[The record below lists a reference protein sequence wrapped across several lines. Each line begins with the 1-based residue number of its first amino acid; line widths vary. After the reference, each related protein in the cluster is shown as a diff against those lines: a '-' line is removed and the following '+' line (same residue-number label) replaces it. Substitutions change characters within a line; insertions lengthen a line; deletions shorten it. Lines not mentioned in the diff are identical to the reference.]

1 MARAGLDELIA
12 ELHGAG
18 LHVKRDHP
26 LSNLTTYAV
35 GGSAAAAVTVSALHD
50 VQTLATIT
58 ARHSHV
64 PVYVVGR
71 GSNTLIADSG
81 VDGLVVFVTAPA
93 NEAVIE
99 LDGDDIVV
107 AGSVTMPVL
116 ARRSV
121 KGGRAGLEWCVGIP
135 GSVGGAVRMNAGGH
149 GAEMVDS
156 LQSALVV
163 SLVSGN
169 CVSVPVGQLGMHFR
183 GSALASHHIVAAARL
198 RTSRCEVSE
207 GQKEIDA
214 VVAWRREHQ
223 PGGRNA
229 GSVFVNPA
237 PGAGSAGALIDSC
250 QLRGFHVGEARVS
263 EKHANFIQA
272 SDGATASDIVAV
284 MSHVQDTVM
293 NQHGVL
299 LRSEVCLLGFD
310 DTVMARFADPRHAD
324 SDRVDASQG
333 LAMLMGDI
341 NE

>member
-1 MARAGLDELIA
+1 MSRAELDALIA
-12 ELHGAG
+12 EVQSAG
-18 LHVKRDHP
+18 IEVLVNRP

-35 GGSAAAAVTVSALHD
+35 GGTAAATVTVSALED
-50 VQTLATIT
+50 LQALAAVT
-58 ARHSHV
+58 ARYQNV
-64 PVYVVGR
+64 PVHVVGR
-71 GSNTLIADSG
+71 GSNTLISDDG
-81 VDGLVVFVTAPA
+81 VDGLVIFVSAPA

-99 LDGDDIVV
+99 LHGDDVVV

-116 ARRSV
+116 ARRTV
-121 KGGRAGLEWCVGIP
+121 KAGRGGLEWCVGIP

-163 SLVSGN
+163 SLRSGRCTTVSTE
-169 CVSVPVGQLGMHFR
+169 QLGLHFR
-183 GSALASHHIVAAARL
+183 GSALASHHIVAAAKL
-198 RTSRCEVSE
+198 ATTSCEVSD
-207 GQKEIDA
+207 GQKELDA

-250 QLRGFHVGEARVS
+250 QLREFQVGAARVS

-293 NQHGVL
+293 KQHGVL

-310 DTVMARFADPRHAD
+310 EETMGRFADPRHTD
-324 SDRVDASQG
+324 PDRVNASHG
-333 LAMLMGDI
+333 LALLMGDI
-341 NE
+341 SE

>member
-1 MARAGLDELIA
+1 MSRADLHTLIA
-12 ELHGAG
+12 EVQSAG
-18 LHVKRDHP
+18 IEVLVNRP

-35 GGSAAAAVTVSALHD
+35 GGTAAASVTVSALQD
-50 VQTLATIT
+50 LQALAAVT
-58 ARHSHV
+58 ARYQNV
-64 PVYVVGR
+64 PVHVVGR
-71 GSNTLIADSG
+71 GSNTLISDTG
-81 VDGLVVFVTAPA
+81 VDGLVVFVSAPA

-99 LDGDDIVV
+99 LDGDDVVV

-121 KGGRAGLEWCVGIP
+121 KAGRSGLEWCVGIP

-149 GAEMVDS
+149 GAEMVDT

-163 SLVSGN
+163 SLWSGRSVSI
-169 CVSVPVGQLGMHFR
+169 PTEQLGLHFR

-198 RTSRCEVSE
+198 RTGSCEVAV
-207 GQKEIDA
+207 GQKELDA

-250 QLRGFHVGEARVS
+250 ELRGFQVGEARVS

-284 MSHVQDTVM
+284 MSHVQDTVLDK
-293 NQHGVL
+293 HGIL

-310 DTVMARFADPRHAD
+310 EVIMDRFADPRHGD
-324 SDRVDASQG
+324 TDRVSAG
-333 LAMLMGDI
+333 HALAVAMGDI
-341 NE
+341 DE

>member
-1 MARAGLDELIA
+1 MARTDLDSLIA
-12 ELHGAG
+12 ELQDAG
-18 LHVKRDHP
+18 LKVETNRS

-35 GGSAAAAVTVSALHD
+35 GGVAAATVTVSALQD
-50 VQTLATIT
+50 VQALALVT
-58 ARHSHV
+58 ARYSTV
-64 PVYVVGR
+64 PVHVVGR
-71 GSNTLIADSG
+71 GSNTLISDTG

-93 NEAVIE
+93 NEAVVDI
-99 LDGDDIVV
+99 DGDTVVV

-121 KGGRAGLEWCVGIP
+121 KAGRGGLEWCVGIP

-149 GAEMVDS
+149 GAEMIDS
-156 LQSALVV
+156 VQSALVV
-163 SLVSGN
+163 SLRSGN
-169 CVSVPVGQLGMHFR
+169 CVPVPVAQLGMHFR
-183 GSALASHHIVAAARL
+183 GSALAAHHIVAAVKL
-198 RTSRCEVSE
+198 TTTRCEVSD
-207 GQKEIDA
+207 GQKELDA

-237 PGAGSAGALIDSC
+237 PAEGSAGALIDAC
-250 QLRGFHVGEARVS
+250 QLRGFQVGEARVS

-284 MSHVQDTVM
+284 MTHVQDVVLSH
-293 NQHGVL
+293 HGIL

-310 DTVMARFADPRHAD
+310 ETVTHRFADPRHTD
-324 SDRVDASQG
+324 LDRVDAART
-333 LAMLMGDI
+333 LAVLMGDI

>member
-1 MARAGLDELIA
+1 MLGAELDALIADVRSAGLEVL
-12 ELHGAG
+12 EN
-18 LHVKRDHP
+18 RP

-35 GGSAAAAVTVSALHD
+35 GGSAAATVTVSALDD
-50 VQTLATIT
+50 VEALAAVT
-58 ARHSHV
+58 ARYHNV
-64 PVYVVGR
+64 PVHVVGR
-71 GSNTLIADSG
+71 GSNTLISDAG
-81 VDGLVVFVTAPA
+81 VDGLVVFVSAPA

-99 LDGDDIVV
+99 LDGDDVVV

-116 ARRSV
+116 ARRV
-121 KGGRAGLEWCVGIP
+121 AKAGRGGLEWCVGIP

-149 GAEMVDS
+149 GAEMVDT

-163 SLVSGN
+163 SLRSGH
-169 CVSVPVGQLGMHFR
+169 CIWVPTEQLGLHFR

-198 RTSRCEVSE
+198 TTTSCEVSD
-207 GQKEIDA
+207 GQKELDA

-250 QLRGFHVGEARVS
+250 QLRGFQVGEARVS

-272 SDGATASDIVAV
+272 SDGATASDIIAV
-284 MSHVQDTVM
+284 MSHVQDTVLK
-293 NQHGVL
+293 QHGVL

-310 DTVMARFADPRHAD
+310 DEVMSRFADPRHTD
-324 SDRVDASQG
+324 SDRVNAGRG
-333 LAMLMGDI
+333 LELLMGDI
-341 NE
+341 GE